1 MQSKDKSLRR
11 RTLLSCGHKK
21 VQQQKGQRRAIAG
34 FADGEEESRTK
45 EHGDLG
51 KLRTASKKTGTSLLQ
66 ARGAEFCQQSEL
78 AETGS
83 PARASRKEYGLPT
96 Y

>member
-1 MQSKDKSLRR
+1 MSENPSQLWS
-11 RTLLSCGHKK
+11 
-21 VQQQKGQRRAIAG
+21 QKGATTEGSERRAIAG

-51 KLRTASKKTGTSLLQ
+51 KLRTASKKTETSLLQ